1 MIQTDM
7 HGHHNRH
14 NSMRQ
19 MKYESL
25 HKIIKNFR
33 LQHETNGLSSRE
45 KEFDFISSD
54 LLSQG
59 ANGI

>member
-1 MIQTDM
+1 
-7 HGHHNRH
+7 
-14 NSMRQ
+14 